1 LTGVTVTTG
10 ARWVVSAEV
19 SFFEESAT
27 QPARRI
33 GRRDSERRRSER
45 GEAGGGR
52 RRSGRREAGGERRE
66 LRGRVEEMSIGVVAN
81 VEDCAFKS

>member
-27 QPARRI
+27 QAVK
-33 GRRDSERRRSER
+33 
-45 GEAGGGR
+45 
-52 RRSGRREAGGERRE
+52 RSGKREAGRGKGEEGRGKSCRRDLSIGGMANVVERRYNE
-66 LRGRVEEMSIGVVAN
+66 SARS
-81 VEDCAFKS
+81 